1 MDAMTAAQIR
11 YDSREP
17 NYRDLDRVIV
27 RAEREIRWYD
37 QDQRA
42 DWLARFDLDDDL
54 DDDLIRRWAKA
65 HRAGIQIDGRR
76 LRTLYRRTHT
86 YTVR

>member
-17 NYRDLDRVIV
+17 SYRDIDRVIE

-42 DWLARFDLDDDL
+42 DWLARFDLDL
-54 DDDLIRRWAKA
+54 DDDLIRLWADA

-76 LRTLYRRTHT
+76 LRTLYRTHT